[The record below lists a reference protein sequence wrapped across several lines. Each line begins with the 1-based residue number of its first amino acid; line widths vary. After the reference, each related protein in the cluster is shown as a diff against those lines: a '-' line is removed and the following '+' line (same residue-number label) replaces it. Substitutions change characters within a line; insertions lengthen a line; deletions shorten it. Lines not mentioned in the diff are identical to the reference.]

1 VEIPAGLGAGLRGYL
16 AGYTRAIGLPASTP
30 GSTFCGHC
38 KLGAC
43 VGGRCLPQLRLARIS
58 GYWRPAGLGRK
69 RSLENSPDWGMFKLL
84 ARRENPE
91 ICGSFR
97 SLQPAGFV
105 GIFIPVQTPM
115 NIVEIETAS
124 VFQDFLGKD
133 VSSRPGCINRGL
145 PSTLRYAS

>member
-1 VEIPAGLGAGLRGYL
+1 
-16 AGYTRAIGLPASTP
+16 
-30 GSTFCGHC
+30 
-38 KLGAC
+38 
-43 VGGRCLPQLRLARIS
+43 
-58 GYWRPAGLGRK
+58 
-69 RSLENSPDWGMFKLL
+69 MFKLL

-145 PSTLRYAS
+145 PSTLR